1 MNLFLSRQ
9 ISTVKAFDNLID
21 QINLTDINKSV
32 IIKCRSL
39 KVNDLMEKILC
50 RN

>member
-1 MNLFLSRQ
+1 MNLFLNPE
-9 ISTVKAFDNLID
+9 ISAIEAFDNLVD

-39 KVNDLMEKILC
+39 KVNDLIEKILC

>member
-1 MNLFLSRQ
+1 MNLFLNPE
-9 ISTVKAFDNLID
+9 ICIIVPFDNLIE
-21 QINLTDINKSV
+21 QIHLPYINKSV

-39 KVNDLMEKILC
+39 KVNDLTEKILC

>member
-1 MNLFLSRQ
+1 MNLFLSHE
-9 ISTVKAFDNLID
+9 ICAIGAVDNLND
-21 QINLTDINKSV
+21 QINLPDINKSV

-39 KVNDLMEKILC
+39 KVNDLTEKILC

>member
-1 MNLFLSRQ
+1 MNLFLSCEVSA
-9 ISTVKAFDNLID
+9 IAPFDNLLDEIH
-21 QINLTDINKSV
+21 LPYINKSV

-39 KVNDLMEKILC
+39 KLNDLTEKILC